1 MTTRFWIHIIITI
14 YQLSAWTMYSSIRLP
29 SPSMIPI
36 FISRMRKARENA
48 KAVARIMTGMTISH
62 INIRLKNL

>member
-1 MTTRFWIHIIITI
+1 
-14 YQLSAWTMYSSIRLP
+14 MYSSIRLP